1 MDTPPAN
8 AVTRL
13 LLEWSDGDQE
23 ALTRLMPLVYDKL
36 RSVARRQLRHER
48 AGHTLQ
54 PTAVVHE
61 AYLRLVDQKRVRWHN
76 RAHFFAVAAQLIRHI
91 LVDHARSRAAAKRG
105 GGVRV
110 VTLEAVLEPAVIGDL
125 NVLALDESLV
135 RLAALDPRQ
144 AQLVELRF
152 FGGLSVDESAQVMA
166 VSSATV
172 KREWRTAKAWLYRE
186 LRART

>member
-23 ALTRLMPLVYDKL
+23 ALTRLMPLVYDEL

-48 AGHTLQ
+48 VGHTLQ
-54 PTAVVHE
+54 PTEVVHE
-61 AYLRLVDQKRVRWHN
+61 AYLRLVDQQRVRWQN
-76 RAHFFAVAAQLIRHI
+76 RAHFFAVAAELIRRV

-105 GGVRV
+105 GGVRP
-110 VTLEAVLEPAVIGDL
+110 VTLETGLEPAIFRNL

-135 RLAALDPRQ
+135 RLAMLDTRQ
-144 AQLVELRF
+144 ARLVELRF
-152 FGGLSVDESAQVMA
+152 FRGLSVEESAEVME